1 MSTSNAANGSP
12 APFTTA
18 PESMANGRDARSA
31 SAGGNP
37 CLSFVGR
44 AAQMRAALLAR
55 VTNDDMAA
63 IADQL
68 VVRAREGNMSAIKLL
83 FRYLM
88 HEPTPVKQPLPLPQ
102 PAPIP
107 RSAPAAERM
116 SAEALA
122 AALHR
127 LEFGPDVAQSPLRV
141 AGGMATSSAPSPNGK
156 SHVDPRR
163 TLTGAAPGSDP
174 GQPVGPSCNGRPAV
188 PPPAA
193 PSVG

>member
-1 MSTSNAANGSP
+1 MSTTANGSL
-12 APFTTA
+12 APFATS
-18 PESMANGRDARSA
+18 PESMATGPDARSA

-37 CLSFVGR
+37 CVSFAVR

-83 FRYLM
+83 FRYILQ
-88 HEPTPVKQPLPLPQ
+88 EPAPVKQPHPLPQ
-102 PAPIP
+102 PAPMP

-116 SAEALA
+116 SAEELA

-127 LEFGPDVAQSPLRV
+127 LEFGPDTAQSPLRL
-141 AGGMATSSAPSPNGK
+141 AGGMATSSAPSSNGK
-156 SHVDPRR
+156 SHVDSRR
-163 TLTGAAPGSDP
+163 TLTETAPGGNH
-174 GQPVGPSCNGRPAV
+174 GQPAKPSCNGQPATA
-188 PPPAA
+188 PP
-193 PSVG
+193 VR